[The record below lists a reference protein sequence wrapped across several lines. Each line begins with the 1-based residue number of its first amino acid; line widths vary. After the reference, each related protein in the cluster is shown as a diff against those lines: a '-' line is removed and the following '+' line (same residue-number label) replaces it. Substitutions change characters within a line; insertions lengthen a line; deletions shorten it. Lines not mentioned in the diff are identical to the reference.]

1 MACLAAFVM
10 PAAAAEPP
18 AIRETK
24 DWIIISG
31 IGFEGKGP
39 LPWTHAIRKD
49 TILSAGIRPDPS
61 SLYPPDG
68 GEKVYHNASAEEIA
82 KLPVVI
88 DVATTEL
95 AARSAS
101 ENKTYIITG
110 LTNATAPAAL
120 EKILNAAKVPAE
132 AGAGK

>member
-1 MACLAAFVM
+1 MACLTAFVVS
-10 PAAAAEPP
+10 AAADEPP

-49 TILSAGIRPDPS
+49 TILSAGIQPDPS
-61 SLYPPDG
+61 SLYPPSG
-68 GEKVYHNASAEEIA
+68 GERVYHDASAEEIA
-82 KLPVVI
+82 KLPVVLN
-88 DVATTEL
+88 VTTTEL
-95 AARSAS
+95 DSANAS
-101 ENKTYIITG
+101 QNKTHMIRG